1 MYYPRDIL
9 LSRESYKSKKKI
21 CFINLI
27 TPNVNIT
34 INILYHTFFNRNSKL
49 GYLCEPQVK
58 RMMLNV
64 LKNSI
69 LIVLF
74 VLVSSSG
81 ILAKGQNLSFK
92 ATCLEPEFCQHK
104 IREAST
110 IPLLLFLHESCELSL
125 GYSHVVPASKSQL
138 VPSFLQRN
146 SKNNTAVTHSKRN
159 LYFHPYSTL
168 GKTKYYVFALREIIV

>member
-1 MYYPRDIL
+1 
-9 LSRESYKSKKKI
+9 
-21 CFINLI
+21 
-27 TPNVNIT
+27 
-34 INILYHTFFNRNSKL
+34 
-49 GYLCEPQVK
+49 
-58 RMMLNV
+58 MMLNV

-92 ATCLEPEFCQHK
+92 ETCLERKFCRNE
-104 IREAST
+104 ICEVST
-110 IPLLLFLHESCELSL
+110 VPLLLFFHESCELTL
-125 GYSHVVPASKSQL
+125 GYFHVVPDSKSQL
-138 VPSFLQRN
+138 VPFFLQRN
-146 SKNNTAVTHSKRN
+146 SKNNTAVAHSKRN

>member
-1 MYYPRDIL
+1 
-9 LSRESYKSKKKI
+9 
-21 CFINLI
+21 
-27 TPNVNIT
+27 
-34 INILYHTFFNRNSKL
+34 
-49 GYLCEPQVK
+49 
-58 RMMLNV
+58 MMLNV

-81 ILAKGQNLSFK
+81 ILAKGQDLSMQE
-92 ATCLEPEFCQHK
+92 ARLERKFC
-104 IREAST
+104 RNELCETST

-125 GYSHVVPASKSQL
+125 GYTHVVPDSKSQL

-146 SKNNTAVTHSKRN
+146 GKNNTAVAHSKRN

>member
-1 MYYPRDIL
+1 
-9 LSRESYKSKKKI
+9 
-21 CFINLI
+21 
-27 TPNVNIT
+27 
-34 INILYHTFFNRNSKL
+34 
-49 GYLCEPQVK
+49 
-58 RMMLNV
+58 MMLNV

-92 ATCLEPEFCQHK
+92 ETCLERKFCRNE
-104 IREAST
+104 ICEVST
-110 IPLLLFLHESCELSL
+110 VPLLLFFHESCELTL
-125 GYSHVVPASKSQL
+125 GYSHVVPDSKSQL

-146 SKNNTAVTHSKRN
+146 SKNNTAVAHSKRN
-159 LYFHPYSTL
+159 LHPYSTL